1 MKKILFK
8 RKPIVCLTAYNK
20 FTAQIADEFCD
31 LILVGDSLGMAYYG
45 FSTTRAVSLDD
56 IIRHAKSVKLGIKK
70 SIMVVDMP
78 FGTYTTKQSAL
89 KNAKKIIQVTK
100 CDAIKL
106 EGGKEKSE
114 IIKYLIKNK
123 INVMGHVGLLPQK
136 IKSKKDYKIKGRNL
150 RERKKLVDDIKH
162 LEQAGVFSI
171 VLEATSFDAAEDVL
185 KHSKVPIIGIGA
197 SVNCDGQVLVTEDLL
212 GFFDKVPKFVKKYAN
227 LKKQIIKAIRNY
239 AKDVRIGKFPT
250 KQNIDN

>member
-1 MKKILFK
+1 VKNILFK

-78 FGTYTTKQSAL
+78 FGTYTTKKSAL

-100 CDAIKL
+100 CDAVKL

-136 IKSKKDYKIKGRNL
+136 IKSNKDYKIKGRNF
-150 RERKKLVDDIKH
+150 RERKKLINDIKH

-185 KHSKVPIIGIGA
+185 KHSKVPIVGIGA
-197 SVNCDGQVLVTEDLL
+197 SVNCDGQILVTEDLL
-212 GFFDKVPKFVKKYAN
+212 GFFDKVPKFVKKYTN
-227 LKKQIIKAIRNY
+227 LKKQVIKAIGNY
-239 AKDVRIGKFPT
+239 AKDVRSRKFPT
-250 KQNIDN
+250 KQNIYN

>member
-1 MKKILFK
+1 MKNILFK
-8 RKPIVCLTAYNK
+8 KKPIVCLTAYNK

-56 IIRHAKSVKLGIKK
+56 IIRHARSVKLGIKK

-78 FGTYTTKQSAL
+78 FGTYTTKKSAL

-100 CDAIKL
+100 CDAVKL

-114 IIKYLIKNK
+114 IIKYLINNK

-136 IKSKKDYKIKGRNL
+136 IKSNKDYKIKGRNL
-150 RERKKLVDDIKH
+150 RERKKLVDDIKY

-197 SVNCDGQVLVTEDLL
+197 SVNCDGQILVTEDLL
-212 GFFDKVPKFVKKYAN
+212 GFFDKVPKFVKKYSN
-227 LKKQIIKAIRNY
+227 LKKQIIKAIGNY
-239 AKDVRIGKFPT
+239 AKDVRRRKFPT
-250 KQNIDN
+250 KQNIYN

>member
-78 FGTYTTKQSAL
+78 FGTYNTKKSAL

-100 CDAIKL
+100 CDAVKL

-123 INVMGHVGLLPQK
+123 ISRGQAHRIFCLERAALAAALL
-136 IKSKKDYKIKGRNL
+136 RNIAL
-150 RERKKLVDDIKH
+150 L
-162 LEQAGVFSI
+162 L
-171 VLEATSFDAAEDVL
+171 SFV
-185 KHSKVPIIGIGA
+185 S
-197 SVNCDGQVLVTEDLL
+197 
-212 GFFDKVPKFVKKYAN
+212 GFGF
-227 LKKQIIKAIRNY
+227 R
-239 AKDVRIGKFPT
+239 
-250 KQNIDN
+250 

>member
-45 FSTTRAVSLDD
+45 SSTTRAVSLDD

-100 CDAIKL
+100 CDAVKL

-136 IKSKKDYKIKGRNL
+136 IKSNNDYKIKGRNL
-150 RERKKLVDDIKH
+150 RERKKLVDDIKY

-227 LKKQIIKAIRNY
+227 LKKQIIKAIGNY
-239 AKDVRIGKFPT
+239 AKDVRSRKFPT
-250 KQNIDN
+250 KQNIYN

>member
-1 MKKILFK
+1 MKNILFK
-8 RKPIVCLTAYNK
+8 KKPIVCLTAYNK
-20 FTAQIADEFCD
+20 FIAQIADEFCD

-78 FGTYTTKQSAL
+78 FGTYTTKKSAL

-100 CDAIKL
+100 CDAVKL

-136 IKSKKDYKIKGRNL
+136 IKSNKDYKIKGRNL
-150 RERKKLVDDIKH
+150 RERKKLVDDINY

-171 VLEATSFDAAEDVL
+171 VLEATSFDAAEDIL

-197 SVNCDGQVLVTEDLL
+197 SVNCDGQILVTEDLL
-212 GFFDKVPKFVKKYAN
+212 GFFDKVPKFVKKYTN
-227 LKKQIIKAIRNY
+227 LKKQIIKAIGNY
-239 AKDVRIGKFPT
+239 AKDVRSRKFPT
-250 KQNIDN
+250 KQNIYN

>member
-1 MKKILFK
+1 MKNILFK
-8 RKPIVCLTAYNK
+8 KKPVVCLTAYNK

-78 FGTYTTKQSAL
+78 FGTYTTKKFAL

-100 CDAIKL
+100 CDAVKL

-136 IKSKKDYKIKGRNL
+136 IKSKKDYKIKGKNL

-212 GFFDKVPKFVKKYAN
+212 GFFDKVPKFVKKYTN
-227 LKKQIIKAIRNY
+227 LKKQIIKAIGNY
-239 AKDVRIGKFPT
+239 AKDVRSKKFPT
-250 KQNIDN
+250 KQNIYN